1 MTTPLKSLPGLDGA
15 KVLSIPG
22 SWSITWFRDFINNI
36 LKGADVRNAI
46 SGPGITVSGNI
57 ASPFATISLKS
68 QASGFGTPTG
78 NSVIA
83 NYPGATATL
92 AQANATIAELIVLLK
107 QAGLIST

>member
-1 MTTPLKSLPGLDGA
+1 VTTALPSKPGLDGS
-15 KVLSIPG
+15 KVLSIP
-22 SWSITWFRDFINNI
+22 STWSATWFRELINNI

-46 SGPGITVSGNI
+46 AGPGITVSGNI
-57 ASPFATISLKS
+57 SSPYATIGLKS
-68 QASGFGTPTG
+68 QGSGFGTPTG

-107 QAGLIST
+107 QAGVISA

>member
-1 MTTPLKSLPGLDGA
+1 VTTPLKSLPGVDGS

-22 SWSITWFRDFINNI
+22 TWSIAWFRDFINNI

-46 SGPGITVSGNI
+46 AGPGVTISGNI
-57 ASPFATISLKS
+57 ASPFATIGLKS

-83 NYPGATATL
+83 NFPGATATL
-92 AQANATIAELIVLLK
+92 AQTSATVAELIVLLK
-107 QAGLIST
+107 QAGIVSP